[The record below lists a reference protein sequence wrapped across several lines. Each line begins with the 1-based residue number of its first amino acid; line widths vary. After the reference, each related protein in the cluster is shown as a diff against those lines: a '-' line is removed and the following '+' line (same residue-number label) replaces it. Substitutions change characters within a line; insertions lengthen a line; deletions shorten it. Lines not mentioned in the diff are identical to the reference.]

1 MKPRVG
7 RRETKC
13 ALKKKKKKRSPQR
26 RRLYSGGGQMS
37 LSTGERRGDQVAPVS
52 AWGSQEGT
60 EPPHPTRRWAGPLSY
75 KRPLGDGHIAG
86 GGCRAASEEA
96 TPGGEEPL
104 GNPEGVRPGG
114 SPVRGRG
121 SSPVRGRGW
130 NPVWG
135 SGPEGAR
142 FGGGGGAR
150 FGGPARR
157 EPGSGTRVEPGAGPG
172 VEPGSGVRR
181 GGSPVRGR
189 GRSPVRGRG
198 APRDPR
204 GPGASRRLLA
214 CPALTHPAAL
224 PRRAS
229 RARQSAAERS
239 SIPGS
244 PRGLSLDRPGLEP
257 PEGTA
262 SPGAHHLGG
271 LRGGGAAASAALQV
285 GSGLNASVCLLLVE
299 EFYPEGLTKDT
310 IM

>member
-1 MKPRVG
+1 M
-7 RRETKC
+7 C
-13 ALKKKKKKRSPQR
+13 FKKKKKKRSPQR

-130 NPVWG
+130 SPVRG
-135 SGPEGAR
+135 SGAEGAR
-142 FGGGGGAR
+142 FGVGGGAR
-150 FGGPARR
+150 FGVGGRPETPGAPGPAGASWPARR
-157 EPGSGTRVEPGAGPG
+157 SLTRPPSPGGP
-172 VEPGSGVRR
+172 V
-181 GGSPVRGR
+181 GR
-189 GRSPVRGRG
+189 GRARPNAAAS
-198 APRDPR
+198 RDPR
-204 GPGASRRLLA
+204 AASRWTVPAWSHQRAPPRLER
-214 CPALTHPAAL
+214 TI
-224 PRRAS
+224 
-229 RARQSAAERS
+229 SA
-239 SIPGS
+239 GC
-244 PRGLSLDRPGLEP
+244 G
-257 PEGTA
+257 
-262 SPGAHHLGG
+262 
-271 LRGGGAAASAALQV
+271 GGGAAASAALQV

>member
-1 MKPRVG
+1 MSGGIRGSDP
-7 RRETKC
+7 
-13 ALKKKKKKRSPQR
+13 R
-26 RRLYSGGGQMS
+26 RRGASG
-37 LSTGERRGDQVAPVS
+37 
-52 AWGSQEGT
+52 
-60 EPPHPTRRWAGPLSY
+60 
-75 KRPLGDGHIAG
+75 K
-86 GGCRAASEEA
+86 
-96 TPGGEEPL
+96 PG
-104 GNPEGVRPGG
+104 
-114 SPVRGRG
+114 
-121 SSPVRGRGW
+121 
-130 NPVWG
+130 
-135 SGPEGAR
+135 
-142 FGGGGGAR
+142 
-150 FGGPARR
+150 GGPARR